1 MCLQGDGAAHMEEFP
16 IGTFGS
22 SFVRVSSETLV
33 QFFVVSREMSTQRRV
48 STIVHRVRRELI
60 ERSLVNFMAT
70 LREWRDVTQACG
82 KRVALQFM

>member
-1 MCLQGDGAAHMEEFP
+1 MEEFP

-22 SFVRVSSETLV
+22 SFFRVSGETVV

-60 ERSLVNFMAT
+60 ERCLVNFMAT
-70 LREWRDVTQACG
+70 LREWRDVPQACG
-82 KRVALQFM
+82 KRFALQFM